1 MSVLTS
7 QFKHVKLGSLSRV
20 PDLESA
26 ALGGSVRFWFRRSV
40 LHLSR
45 EHLKSHVT
53 PQLPARSS
61 SIRGAGPVRSVTG
74 SMFASCC
81 NWMCMDA
88 AEGGGA
94 EHQAYTNSAFSGSQ
108 PPSPEHGCTACG
120 GRFDTPAKKHTCADC
135 KKSYCSRCSAHI
147 GPRPRLCHT
156 CQPFYGNELERAELM
171 KLRVKDLREYLCLHE
186 VPTHLCR
193 EKEELVDLVL
203 GQQSSPSSSSAPETP
218 PEAPPPLPE
227 AAPPEPAPQDEDQM
241 WDGEEA
247 PASGRRASLS
257 DLSGPEDVEALSVRQ
272 LKEILA
278 RNFVDYKGCCEKW
291 ELMERVTRLY
301 QDQQNLLEA
310 TSAGAADGAGAQ
322 EEHLCRICM
331 DSPIDCVLLDTSSER
346 STCSGPELRTL
357 VDLAFRGRS
366 WTEDRLLLA
375 TSRLDVSGSDRR
387 RSACFCLL
395 PGNVSPPGEA

>member
-1 MSVLTS
+1 
-7 QFKHVKLGSLSRV
+7 
-20 PDLESA
+20 
-26 ALGGSVRFWFRRSV
+26 
-40 LHLSR
+40 
-45 EHLKSHVT
+45 
-53 PQLPARSS
+53 
-61 SIRGAGPVRSVTG
+61 
-74 SMFASCC
+74 MFASCC
-81 NWMCMDA
+81 NWLCMDT
-88 AEGGGA
+88 AEGGAA

-156 CQPFYGNELERAELM
+156 CQPFYGNQLERAELM

-218 PEAPPPLPE
+218 VTEAPSMTFDPPDLASDPAPHTSTSPPPTPPSPPDPHPAEPEAPPPVPE
-227 AAPPEPAPQDEDQM
+227 TAPPEPVLQDEDQM

-257 DLSGPEDVEALSVRQ
+257 DLSGPEDIEALSVRQ

-301 QDQQNLLEA
+301 QDQQNLLEV
-310 TSAGAADGAGAQ
+310 TSAGTADGAAAQ

-331 DSPIDCVLLDTSSER
+331 DSPIDCVLLECGHMVTCTKCGKRMSECPICRQYVIRAVHVFR
-346 STCSGPELRTL
+346 S
-357 VDLAFRGRS
+357 
-366 WTEDRLLLA
+366 
-375 TSRLDVSGSDRR
+375 
-387 RSACFCLL
+387 
-395 PGNVSPPGEA
+395 